1 MLGTKNFFDFSNW
14 SAGGAS
20 THRARGGA
28 PVVGARV
35 LRPGFSKFI
44 KEDAATVF
52 IGIKIDGLTADGAGC
67 IGIDEAAR
75 VACCTVAFQRLRR
88 MALFILGVD
97 RPKCLYF
104 GRDGGTST
112 VSVTAAN
119 APPTCAPRVM
129 IVSGQFGTKIP
140 ILVAEICIIN
150 AHFGSPLPQFLS
162 ASKHV
167 SRLRSLPP
175 SIMLGGRLRSER
187 MRVQRG
193 SVPARALCALSRLAA
208 IPRTRQVAPPG
219 PRGRPRSSERDL
231 VVAVDQLGV
240 FVLSRLRAAQ
250 EVDLLGDDLAAV
262 AVVAHAV
269 DPLAVVDAA
278 MDEDLHALFAVLGR
292 PSCRDR

>member
-75 VACCTVAFQRLRR
+75 VACCAVAFQRLSR
-88 MALFILGVD
+88 MALFILGID

-129 IVSGQFGTKIP
+129 IMSGQFSTKALTLIA
-140 ILVAEICIIN
+140 VKCINN
-150 AHFGSPLPQFLS
+150 AHFGNPLANFLS
-162 ASKHV
+162 ASNRA
-167 SRLRSLPP
+167 SRRRSLGCDADEYACGVDPY
-175 SIMLGGRLRSER
+175 SEGTL
-187 MRVQRG
+187 G
-193 SVPARALCALSRLAA
+193 SVSP
-208 IPRTRQVAPPG
+208 
-219 PRGRPRSSERDL
+219 
-231 VVAVDQLGV
+231 
-240 FVLSRLRAAQ
+240 FV
-250 EVDLLGDDLAAV
+250 
-262 AVVAHAV
+262 
-269 DPLAVVDAA
+269 
-278 MDEDLHALFAVLGR
+278 
-292 PSCRDR
+292 